1 LPPLPSIIIGLA
13 GGLLFGLISGVAVG
27 RFKLPDM
34 IATIAIGSTAWGL
47 AYLYSNGNYIYKNF
61 LTSGIISFSDGK
73 LFGIPY
79 PVIYLF
85 AFYILGY
92 ILLHM
97 TAYGRRFYATGS
109 NKIAAAFSGV
119 KVEAYIIA
127 AFAIC
132 SFMASFTNIM
142 LTAAQGNGNVKGGLV
157 LLMPAWAAVFV
168 GISVFRKP
176 TVIGTFFGA
185 FLIAIMQ
192 NGFTLLNAPFY
203 IMDLIVGLTLIGAIL
218 VSKIQI
224 RNRVESTVEMPP
236 VVETATTD

>member
-1 LPPLPSIIIGLA
+1 VIGLA
-13 GGLLFGLISGVAVG
+13 GGLTFGLISGYAVG

-34 IATIAIGSTAWGL
+34 IVTIAIGSTAWGL
-47 AYLYSNGNYIYKNF
+47 AYLYSNGNYIYQNF
-61 LTSGIISFSDGK
+61 LTSGIITFTAGR
-73 LFGIPY
+73 FYGIPY

-85 AFYILGY
+85 TFYILGY

-97 TAYGRRFYATGS
+97 TVYGRRFYATGS

-119 KVEAYIIA
+119 KVEAYVIA

-132 SFMASFTNIM
+132 SFTASFANIM
-142 LTAAQGNGNVKGGLV
+142 LTTAQGNGNVKGGLV

-218 VSKIQI
+218 ISKIQI
-224 RNRVESTVEMPP
+224 RHTVESTDDVVPGVE
-236 VVETATTD
+236 ALAAD